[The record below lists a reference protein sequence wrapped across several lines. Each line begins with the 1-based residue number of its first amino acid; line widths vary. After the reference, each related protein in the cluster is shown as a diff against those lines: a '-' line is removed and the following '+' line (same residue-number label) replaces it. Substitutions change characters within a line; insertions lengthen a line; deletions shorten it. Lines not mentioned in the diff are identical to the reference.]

1 MESRQLGLILEDV
14 LWGRLLLLGQALFCC
29 ILVVGVG
36 DNLLGAQH
44 WSKRTWKGQ

>member
-44 WSKRTWKGQ
+44 WSERTWRGQ